1 MEWMFWYIRAED
13 QHVRVATNRPQP
25 LANTRAGVVCGRA
38 AGGVQRQT
46 FCALAQQ
53 PRRRGFA
60 ALSVIQLATA
70 GVQVRLGLMQLS

>member
-46 FCALAQQ
+46 FRVRAQQ

-60 ALSVIQLATA
+60 ALSVIQLTPAP
-70 GVQVRLGLMQLS
+70 VQVRLGLMQLS